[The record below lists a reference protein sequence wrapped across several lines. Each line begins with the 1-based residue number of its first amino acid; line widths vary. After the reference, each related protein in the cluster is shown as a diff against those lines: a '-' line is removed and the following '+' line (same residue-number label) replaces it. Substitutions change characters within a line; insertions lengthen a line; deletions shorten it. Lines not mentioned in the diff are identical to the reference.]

1 MRISLRAA
9 LGWALIAGLT
19 VTTGLPAGR
28 AATPVEKTLPATTLG
43 FLKIQDAAKL
53 RDSFWGSQAG
63 QLLSDPAM
71 KPMMDRVEQLLD
83 QPNQQLKQAVGV
95 SIPELLKL
103 PTGEVAIAIASAEDA
118 KMPFSVLVSADA
130 GTNEATMTEVM
141 ASATREAEKSGAKVA
156 TEKFQGQ
163 ELHVIQPPD
172 GDAPPLVWAK
182 QGSVFRIGTSLAALK
197 DLLSHAEGRDDSLAS
212 NEFYGEITKRV
223 SSEKTQVLWFL
234 DIAQAKSTAVKAA
247 SAGENGANA
256 EAIETQLQI
265 LGLNSIKALGGSFSF
280 SEGDYD
286 SVSKMFLYSPGK
298 SNGILRIF
306 QMPAVN
312 LQPQPWVPASVASY
326 QSFSWDLDAAW
337 DAIND
342 LAGQFAPGVLNN
354 VEQQL
359 GGLSFK
365 NDLFGPLGDRIT
377 LISDFKKP
385 VDEKS
390 QRLLLA
396 ISLDDAKAF
405 QNTLNKIFDLA
416 KASPEKRTF
425 QGTTIYDFDVPAEL
439 SANGINGPVSLA
451 IAKDTLFVSSEP
463 AILEQILRSGGP
475 SLADSA
481 TYQKLSKF
489 YPTTA
494 STTSFQQPEE
504 QARLLYNMVK
514 SGQLQQAIKQ
524 AGANDPN
531 APDVD
536 EILDPKLLPDFSVF
550 EKYLSPG
557 GGFGVMTPDGIMFT
571 QFTIRKAQP

>member
-1 MRISLRAA
+1 
-9 LGWALIAGLT
+9 
-19 VTTGLPAGR
+19 
-28 AATPVEKTLPATTLG
+28 
-43 FLKIQDAAKL
+43 
-53 RDSFWGSQAG
+53 
-63 QLLSDPAM
+63 M

-95 SIPELLKL
+95 SIPELFKL
-103 PTGEVAIAIASAEDA
+103 PTGEVAIAITGVDDP
-118 KMPFSVLVSADA
+118 KTPFAVLVSADA
-130 GTNEATMTEVM
+130 GDNDATMAEVM
-141 ASATREAEKSGAKVA
+141 TSATKEAEKQGAKVA
-156 TEKFQGQ
+156 TEKFEGT
-163 ELHVIQPPD
+163 ELHVIQPPEE
-172 GDAPPLVWAK
+172 DAPPLVWAK
-182 QGSVFRIGTSLAALK
+182 QGTVYRIGSNLAALK

-212 NEFYGEITKRV
+212 NEYYAEITKRV
-223 SSEKTQVLWFL
+223 ATKSTQVIWFL
-234 DIAQAKSTAVKAA
+234 DIAQAKSTALKTAT
-247 SAGENGANA
+247 ENGGNG

-265 LGLNSIKALGGSFSF
+265 LGLNSLKALGGSFSF
-280 SEGDYD
+280 SEGEYD
-286 SVSKMFLYSPGK
+286 SISKMFLYSPGK
-298 SNGILRIF
+298 STGLLKIF

-312 LQPQPWVPASVASY
+312 LQPQAWVPATVASY
-326 QSFSWDLDAAW
+326 QSFSWDLDGAW
-337 DAIND
+337 DAINEI
-342 LAGQFAPGVLNN
+342 AAQFAPGVIDN

-365 NDLFGPLGDRIT
+365 ADLFGPLGDRIT

-396 ISLDDAKAF
+396 IALDDSKAF
-405 QNTLNKIFDLA
+405 QNSLNKIFDLA

-425 QGTTIYDFDVPAEL
+425 QGTTIYDFEVPPEL
-439 SANGINGPVSLA
+439 AQNGINGPVSLA
-451 IAKDTLFVSSEP
+451 IAKDSLFIASEP
-463 AILEQILRSGGP
+463 AILEQILRSGAP

-481 TYQKLSKF
+481 IYQKLTKF

-524 AGANDPN
+524 AAANDPN
-531 APDVD
+531 APDV
-536 EILDPKLLPDFSVF
+536 EQILDPKLLPDFSVF

-557 GGFGVMTPDGIMFT
+557 GGFGVMTPDGVMFT

>member
-1 MRISLRAA
+1 MRISPRAA
-9 LGWALIAGLT
+9 LGLALAAGLT
-19 VTTGLPAGR
+19 MAGLSPIR
-28 AATPVEKTLPATTLG
+28 AATPIEKTLPATTLG
-43 FLKIQDAAKL
+43 FLKIEDAAKL
-53 RDSFWGSQAG
+53 RDSFWASQAG
-63 QLLSDPAM
+63 RLLSDPAM
-71 KPMMDRVEQLLD
+71 KPMMDRVEQLLEK
-83 QPNQQLKQAVGV
+83 PNQKLKQAVGV
-95 SIPELLKL
+95 TIPELLKL
-103 PTGEVAIAIASAEDA
+103 PTGQVAIAVASSDDP
-118 KMPFSVLVSADA
+118 KVPFSVVVSADA
-130 GTNEATMTEVM
+130 GANDATMTEVM
-141 ASATREAEKSGAKVA
+141 AGASKEAEKQGAKVA
-156 TEKFQGQ
+156 TEKFQGT
-163 ELHVIQPPD
+163 ELHVIQPTD
-172 GDAPPLVWAK
+172 EDAPPLVWAK
-182 QGSVFRIGTSLAALK
+182 QGTVFRIGSNLAAVK

-212 NEFYGEITKRV
+212 NEFHGEVMKRV
-223 SSEKTQVLWFL
+223 TNKSTQVRWFL
-234 DIAQAKSTAVKAA
+234 DIAQAKSTALKAA
-247 SAGENGANA
+247 TENGGNG

-280 SEGDYD
+280 SEGEYD
-286 SVSKMFLYSPGK
+286 SISKMFLYSPGE
-298 SNGILRIF
+298 STGILKIF

-312 LQPQPWVPASVASY
+312 LQPPAWVPASVASY

-337 DAIND
+337 EAIND
-342 LAGQFAPGVLNN
+342 LASQFAPGVINN
-354 VEQQL
+354 VEQQI

-365 NDLFGPLGDRIT
+365 DDLFGPLGDRIT

-385 VDEKS
+385 VNEKS

-396 ISLDDAKAF
+396 ISLDDSKAF

-425 QGTTIYDFDVPAEL
+425 QGATIYDFDVPEAL
-439 SANGINGPVSLA
+439 SQNGINGPVSLA
-451 IAKDTLFVSSEP
+451 IAKEHLFVSSEP

-481 TYQKLSKF
+481 TYQKLTKH
-489 YPTTA
+489 YPATA
-494 STTSFQQPEE
+494 STLSFQKPEE

-557 GGFGVMTPDGIMFT
+557 GGFGVMTPDGVMFT